1 MLYILVNLSTFKG
14 IWRALITLKKALAG
28 MLYNFFKLKNVKSNI
43 EGRIQGIV
51 LT

>member
-1 MLYILVNLSTFKG
+1 MFYILVNLPTFKG
-14 IWRALITLKKALAG
+14 IWGSLITLKDILVDL
-28 MLYNFFKLKNVKSNI
+28 LYVNSNI